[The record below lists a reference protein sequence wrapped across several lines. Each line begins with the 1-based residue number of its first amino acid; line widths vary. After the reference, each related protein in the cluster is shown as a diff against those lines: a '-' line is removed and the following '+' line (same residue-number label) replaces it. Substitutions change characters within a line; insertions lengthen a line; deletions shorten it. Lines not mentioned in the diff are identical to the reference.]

1 MAGCASLRRNRW
13 WGVCSRIR
21 WGCALKTPD
30 GQFEFS
36 YIRSPKQIAGVLTP
50 FRPTWLV
57 QYLGDGTMAW
67 PDNRRGVFE
76 FVDEFYAI
84 CDTPRPA
91 WLVVELSKE
100 GAK

>member
-1 MAGCASLRRNRW
+1 M
-13 WGVCSRIR
+13 
-21 WGCALKTPD
+21 KTPD

-91 WLVVELSKE
+91 WLVAELSKE